1 MCALKILPVE
11 KIREADACTIAYEPI
26 LSIDLME
33 RAAKKCFDWIIAKS
47 DKLRPVKVIC
57 GTGNNGGDGLAIARM
72 LHYAGYIVEVFV
84 IRFSNSCSGDF
95 SHNFKRLADLPGLV
109 ISDIYESDPS
119 IELTE
124 DDLVIDAIFGSGL
137 NRSPEGLSKEIIK
150 QINSSGALVVSID
163 IPSGL
168 FADSPS
174 DLRSG
179 GIVQADYTLTFQ
191 FPRKAF
197 LAPENEI
204 FTGKWEVLDIGLSSD
219 FIESAECNEFF
230 IEKEDC
236 TSLYRPRPKFAHKG
250 NFGHALLI
258 AGRSGLLGA
267 AVMASESCLRS
278 GAGLLTTHIPADGFL
293 VMQTALP
300 EAMVS
305 IDADDECFTS
315 LPVLD
320 VYSAIGAGPG
330 LGTSPGTSTALKLL
344 IQQAAV
350 PLVLDAD
357 ALNILSENKTW
368 LSFVPPG
375 TILTPHPGE
384 FERLAGR
391 TANFFDRIELL
402 KAFSQRY
409 QVFVILKGAYSVL
422 STPNGGLYV
431 NSTGNPGMATGGSG
445 DVLTGIILGLLAQK
459 YPARDACILAMWLH
473 GKAGDIA
480 AKKHGFEAMLAGDI
494 IRNLGKAF
502 KKLY

>member
-1 MCALKILPVE
+1 MCALKILPVA
-11 KIREADACTIAYEPI
+11 KIRDADAYTIAHEPI

-33 RAAKKCFDWIIAKS
+33 RAAKKCFDWIISNS
-47 DKLRPVKVIC
+47 DKQRPVKIIC

-84 IRFSNSCSGDF
+84 IRFSNSCSDDF

-109 ISDIYESDPS
+109 ITDIFESDS
-119 IELTE
+119 GIELDE

-137 NRSPEGLSKEIIK
+137 NRPTEGLSREIIS
-150 QINSSGALVVSID
+150 QINSSGSLVVSID

-204 FTGKWEVLDIGLSSD
+204 FTGKWKVLDIGLSSK
-219 FIESAECNEFF
+219 FIELTECDELF
-230 IEKEDC
+230 IEKKDC
-236 TSLYRPRPKFAHKG
+236 KNLYRTRRKFAHKG

-267 AVMASESCLRS
+267 AVMASESCLRA
-278 GAGLLTTHIPADGFL
+278 GAGLVTTHIPADGFL
-293 VMQTALP
+293 VMQSTLP

-305 IDADDECFTS
+305 IDADDECFTT

-330 LGTSPGTSTALKLL
+330 LGTSAGTSAALKLL

-368 LSFVPPG
+368 LSFLPPG

-391 TANFFDRIELL
+391 TVNFFDRIELL

-422 STPNGGLYV
+422 STPTGELYF

-473 GKAGDIA
+473 GKAGDMA

-494 IRNLGKAF
+494 IKNLGKAF